1 MCKVTVVDS
10 IMGSGK
16 TSWAIEYMNKTFGE
30 NARRIIYV
38 TPYIDEIKRVKQ
50 NTNKNFKEPDKKK
63 GKGSKLNHFKKLLE
77 AGENIITTHALFGL
91 FDEDVMILLKNYNY
105 ILILD
110 EVFNVIDDISMGKD
124 DVKIL
129 KEHYIEV
136 EPNGKVNW
144 IYEGVYDGRYKDIK
158 NLAENETLY
167 TYGEGNFYYWCF
179 PAKIFDL
186 FYKTYILT
194 YQFEYQIQRY
204 YYDLFNVEYEYKSV
218 AKIEGK
224 YTLVDYAKDLEAI
237 AHLKSLITIYEG
249 KMNTNYFGKKSKY
262 NNELSSSW
270 LKNASDVQFNQ
281 LKKNLE
287 NFFRKVCKAKQ
298 NEILWSCYKK
308 FVSNLKGKGYTKAWL
323 EYNARA
329 TNNYKDRTAL
339 AYVCNV
345 YMNPNEVQFFS
356 SYDIQIDQD
365 GLALSTMLQWI
376 WRSAIRD
383 DKSIQ
388 IYIPSQR
395 MRELL
400 KQYLDGEK

>member
-16 TSWAIEYMNKTFGE
+16 TSWAIEYMNKVFGE

-63 GKGSKLNHFKKLLE
+63 GKGSKLNHFKKLLKD
-77 AGENIITTHALFGL
+77 GENIITTHALFGL
-91 FDEDVMILLKNYNY
+91 FDEDVMILLKNNGY

-218 AKIEGK
+218 AKVEDK
-224 YTLVDYAKDLEAI
+224 YTLVDYTKDLEAI

-298 NEILWSCYKK
+298 NEILWSCYKT

>member
-16 TSWAIEYMNKTFGE
+16 TSWAIEYMNEIFGE
-30 NARRIIYV
+30 GARRIIYV

-50 NTNKNFKEPDKKK
+50 NTNKNFKEPDQKK

-77 AGENIITTHALFGL
+77 DGENIITTHALFGM

-105 ILILD
+105 TLILD

-129 KEHYIEV
+129 KEHYIEI

-144 IYEGVYDGRYKDIK
+144 IHEGVYDGRYKDIK

-218 AKIEGK
+218 AKVEDK
-224 YTLVDYAKDLEAI
+224 YTLVDYTKDLEAI

-298 NEILWSCYKK
+298 NEILWSCYKT
-308 FVSNLKGKGYTKAWL
+308 FVPNLKGKGYTKAWL

>member
-16 TSWAIEYMNKTFGE
+16 TSWAIEYMNKVFGE

-77 AGENIITTHALFGL
+77 AGENIITTHALFGM
-91 FDEDVMILLKNYNY
+91 FDEDIMILLKNYNY

-110 EVFNVIDDISMGKD
+110 EVFNVIDDIRMGKD

-129 KEHYIEV
+129 KEHYIEI

-218 AKIEGK
+218 AKVEGK
-224 YTLVDYAKDLEAI
+224 YTLVDYTKDLEAI

-308 FVSNLKGKGYTKAWL
+308 FVPNLKGKGYTKAWL

-339 AYVCNV
+339 AYVCNA

-356 SYDIQIDQD
+356 SYNIQIDQD
-365 GLALSTMLQWI
+365 GLALNTMLQWI

>member
-1 MCKVTVVDS
+1 
-10 IMGSGK
+10 
-16 TSWAIEYMNKTFGE
+16 
-30 NARRIIYV
+30 
-38 TPYIDEIKRVKQ
+38 
-50 NTNKNFKEPDKKK
+50 
-63 GKGSKLNHFKKLLE
+63 
-77 AGENIITTHALFGL
+77 
-91 FDEDVMILLKNYNY
+91 
-105 ILILD
+105 
-110 EVFNVIDDISMGKD
+110 
-124 DVKIL
+124 
-129 KEHYIEV
+129 
-136 EPNGKVNW
+136 
-144 IYEGVYDGRYKDIK
+144 
-158 NLAENETLY
+158 
-167 TYGEGNFYYWCF
+167 
-179 PAKIFDL
+179 
-186 FYKTYILT
+186 
-194 YQFEYQIQRY
+194 
-204 YYDLFNVEYEYKSV
+204 
-218 AKIEGK
+218 
-224 YTLVDYAKDLEAI
+224 
-237 AHLKSLITIYEG
+237 
-249 KMNTNYFGKKSKY
+249 MNTNYFGKKSKY

>member
-1 MCKVTVVDS
+1 MAPNFKFGVF
-10 IMGSGK
+10 
-16 TSWAIEYMNKTFGE
+16 YFGE
-30 NARRIIYV
+30 
-38 TPYIDEIKRVKQ
+38 EKE
-50 NTNKNFKEPDKKK
+50 NKNSYAKNILMIGGDIGMIRVRFRTIIIPRGDTGFISFPNVGPTWDGDVAVFSLLDKMTRKTV
-63 GKGSKLNHFKKLLE
+63 LE
-77 AGENIITTHALFGL
+77 KIVDASDESLF
-91 FDEDVMILLKNYNY
+91 FYFNTED
-105 ILILD
+105 
-110 EVFNVIDDISMGKD
+110 
-124 DVKIL
+124 
-129 KEHYIEV
+129 
-136 EPNGKVNW
+136 
-144 IYEGVYDGRYKDIK
+144 
-158 NLAENETLY
+158 T
-167 TYGEGNFYYWCF
+167 
-179 PAKIFDL
+179 
-186 FYKTYILT
+186 
-194 YQFEYQIQRY
+194 
-204 YYDLFNVEYEYKSV
+204 
-218 AKIEGK
+218 
-224 YTLVDYAKDLEAI
+224 KDLEAI

-308 FVSNLKGKGYTKAWL
+308 FVPNLKGKGYTKAWL

-339 AYVCNV
+339 AYVCNA

-365 GLALSTMLQWI
+365 GLALNTMLQWI